1 MLQTQARFTTIFS
14 LWLVVYSLSPSLSD
28 GPAHVPPLPL
38 IGSNFP
44 YTDRW
49 VTMDTTWCSDS
60 LHSRL
65 CCSTSRIQLGVWM
78 DETALTPSTDH
89 FNLLQL
95 LAAYSHSIYNYVT
108 QGIILLV

>member
-1 MLQTQARFTTIFS
+1 
-14 LWLVVYSLSPSLSD
+14 
-28 GPAHVPPLPL
+28 
-38 IGSNFP
+38 
-44 YTDRW
+44 
-49 VTMDTTWCSDS
+49 
-60 LHSRL
+60 
-65 CCSTSRIQLGVWM
+65 M